1 MPTRGGD
8 GTAFSFLSLSVF
20 FSENTDRPLVSRNQG
35 FWHTS
40 SAKAEHAFCQCCRE
54 ARQNGTRITPDLL
67 AGIPR
72 GRNESGTAFLWIS
85 SDERSRGAAK
95 QDATWSHPIPTAAL
109 AMSGRRFQI

>member
-1 MPTRGGD
+1 MEELIATNER
-8 GTAFSFLSLSVF
+8 
-20 FSENTDRPLVSRNQG
+20 

-67 AGIPR
+67 AGLPIVIIA
-72 GRNESGTAFLWIS
+72 SASAFFGIS

-95 QDATWSHPIPTAAL
+95 QDATGSHPIPTAAL
-109 AMSGRRFQI
+109 AMSGRRFQIVWPLALL

>member
-35 FWHTS
+35 FCITS
-40 SAKAEHAFCQCCRE
+40 SPKAEHAFCQCCRE

-67 AGIPR
+67 AGLPR
-72 GRNESGTAFLWIS
+72 VIIASASAFFGIS
-85 SDERSRGAAK
+85 SDERSRVAAK
-95 QDATWSHPIPTAAL
+95 QDATGSHPIPTA
-109 AMSGRRFQI
+109 